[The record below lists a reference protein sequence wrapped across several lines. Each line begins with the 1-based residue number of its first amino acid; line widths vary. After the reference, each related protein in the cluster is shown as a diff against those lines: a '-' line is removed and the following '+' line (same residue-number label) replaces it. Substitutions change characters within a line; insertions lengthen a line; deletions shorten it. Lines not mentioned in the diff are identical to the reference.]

1 MVFHLSQIICTGA
14 ALRLVVVM
22 ANWHL
27 SINRTDFQQPN
38 MKLIFCF
45 ELDHERICCLR
56 GWRSSTFR
64 SVSCQRRRRRMRR
77 RMGSPALFLWT
88 DSPSMVGSCCWTQ
101 SRSLILI
108 SYIYCGI
115 ILIGGGRCSWIVIIL
130 LVLGLLVFCITM
142 QDNSLLGWTF
152 VGTKI
157 CG

>member
-1 MVFHLSQIICTGA
+1 MVFHFSQIICTGP
-14 ALRLVVVM
+14 ALRLNDVHVM
-22 ANWHL
+22 AKSHL
-27 SINRTDFQQPN
+27 IINETYFQQRKN

-77 RMGSPALFLWT
+77 RMGSPASFHWT

-142 QDNSLLGWTF
+142 QDNSLL
-152 VGTKI
+152 
-157 CG
+157 C

>member
-1 MVFHLSQIICTGA
+1 MVFHFSQIICTGP
-14 ALRLVVVM
+14 ALRLNDVHVM
-22 ANWHL
+22 AKSHL
-27 SINRTDFQQPN
+27 IINETYFQQHKN

-45 ELDHERICCLR
+45 ELDQEQIYCLR

-64 SVSCQRRRRRMRR
+64 SVSCRRRRRRMRR
-77 RMGSPALFLWT
+77 RMVSPASFLWT

-101 SRSLILI
+101 SRSLIPV

-142 QDNSLLGWTF
+142 QDNSLL
-152 VGTKI
+152 
-157 CG
+157 C